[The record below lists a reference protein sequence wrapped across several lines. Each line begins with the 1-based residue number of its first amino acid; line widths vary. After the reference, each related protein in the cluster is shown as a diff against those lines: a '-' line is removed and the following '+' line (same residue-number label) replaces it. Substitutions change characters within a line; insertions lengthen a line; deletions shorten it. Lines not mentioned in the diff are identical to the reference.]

1 MLTKRRK
8 GQVLVVA
15 ALAIALTI
23 LTTQAYV
30 YELNN
35 MKISSEHGLLS
46 DYILG
51 IKQESRHVVT
61 ASLVNVSHGG
71 AASNF
76 EANLERWEV
85 FVAGGYS
92 LGRCD
97 LNATLASSTTYSDG
111 IRLDWGANG
120 SGVSSACADF
130 ALNLGGRGVEVDWG
144 FTVNMTSR
152 VEVSGSY
159 DDLGDDSKQV
169 SVSVNLE
176 NEGASALAWTIVLE
190 YLKSGSWE
198 DPKNLGSY
206 AKLDSGNGTYRYTFI
221 DTIPGTF
228 VRVRVRVN
236 DLRGVFVETETS
248 LPSG

>member
-1 MLTKRRK
+1 MLTKRGK

-51 IKQESRHVVT
+51 IKQESRHVVM
-61 ASLVNVSHGG
+61 ASLVNVSRGG

-76 EANLERWEV
+76 EANLKRWEV

-97 LNATLASSTTYSDG
+97 LNATPTSSSPYSDG
-111 IRLDWGANG
+111 IWLYWGTNG
-120 SGVSSACADF
+120 SGVSSAYADF
-130 ALNLGGRGVEVDWG
+130 ALNLSGREVEVDWSL
-144 FTVNMTSR
+144 TVNVTSR

-159 DDLGDDSKQV
+159 DDLGDDSKEV

-176 NEGASALAWTIVLE
+176 NEGAPALSGFIVLD
-190 YLKSGSWE
+190 YLKLGSWE
-198 DPKNLGSY
+198 DPRNLGSY
-206 AKLDSGNGTYRYTFI
+206 TELDCGNGTYRYTFV

-228 VRVRVRVN
+228 VRVRVQVY
-236 DLRGVFVETETS
+236 DLRGVFVEVEAS
-248 LPSG
+248 LLSG

>member
-1 MLTKRRK
+1 MLTTRRK

-35 MKISSEHGLLS
+35 MKISSEHSLLS
-46 DYILG
+46 DYVLG
-51 IKQESRHVVT
+51 IMQESRHVVT
-61 ASLVNVSHGG
+61 ASLVNVSRGG
-71 AASNF
+71 TSSNF

-85 FVAGGYS
+85 FVAGDYS

-97 LNATLASSTTYSDG
+97 LNATPTSSPSYSDG
-111 IRLDWGANG
+111 IWLYWGTNG
-120 SGVSSACADF
+120 SGVSSAYADF
-130 ALNLGGRGVEVDWG
+130 ALNLSGREVEVDWS
-144 FTVNMTSR
+144 FTVNVTSR

-159 DDLGDDSKQV
+159 DDLGDNSKEV

-176 NEGASALAWTIVLE
+176 NEGAPALAGFIVLE

-198 DPKNLGSY
+198 DPRNFGNCTE
-206 AKLDSGNGTYRYTFI
+206 LDCGDGTYRYTFI

-228 VRVRVRVN
+228 VRVRVQVY
-236 DLRGVFVETETS
+236 DLRGVFVEAEAS

>member
-1 MLTKRRK
+1 MKKHRK

-30 YELNN
+30 CELNRT
-35 MKISSEHGLLS
+35 KISSEHCLLG

-51 IKQESRHVVT
+51 IKKESKHVVT
-61 ASLVNVSHGG
+61 ASLVNVSCGG
-71 AASNF
+71 NASNF
-76 EANLERWEV
+76 EANLERWEI

-97 LNATLASSTTYSDG
+97 LNTTPASSPRYSEG

-120 SGVSSACADF
+120 SGVSSACTDF
-130 ALNLGGRGVEVDWG
+130 ALNLSGRGADVYWG
-144 FTVNMTSR
+144 FSVNVTTR

-159 DDLGDDSKQV
+159 NDLGDDSKEV

-176 NEGASALAWTIVLE
+176 NEGAPALAESIVLE
-190 YLKSGSWE
+190 YLKLGNWE
-198 DPKNLGSY
+198 DPRNLGSY
-206 AKLDSGNGTYRYTFI
+206 TELDCGDGTYRYTFV
-221 DTIPGTF
+221 DTILGTF
-228 VRVRVRVN
+228 VRVRVRVY
-236 DLRGVFVETETS
+236 DFRGVFVEAETS
-248 LPSG
+248 LPSI

>member
-1 MLTKRRK
+1 MTKRRK

-30 YELNN
+30 YELNRT
-35 MKISSEHGLLS
+35 KIFSEHGLLG

-51 IKQESRHVVT
+51 IRQESRHVVT
-61 ASLVNVSHGG
+61 ASLVNVSRGG

-76 EANLERWEV
+76 KANLERWEV

-97 LNATLASSTTYSDG
+97 LNATPASSPPYSDG
-111 IRLDWGANG
+111 IWLDWGTNG

-130 ALNLGGRGVEVDWG
+130 ALNLSGRGVEVDWS
-144 FTVNMTSR
+144 FTINVTSS
-152 VEVSGSY
+152 VDVSGSY
-159 DDLGDDSKQV
+159 DDLGDDSKEV
-169 SVSVNLE
+169 YVSVNLE
-176 NEGASALAWTIVLE
+176 NEGSPALAGSIVLE

-206 AKLDSGNGTYRYTFI
+206 MELDCGDGTYRYTFV

-228 VRVRVRVN
+228 VRVLVQVN
-236 DLRGVFVETETS
+236 DLRGVFVEAEAS
-248 LPSG
+248 LSSR